1 MEVSAVQGGAH
12 AAVAAAHDQTRANML
27 VQKVLRNPN
36 PSEADKTAAL
46 AAARV
51 GDSDDAGQQAA
62 VAAIIGKGTKID
74 THA

>member
-1 MEVSAVQGGAH
+1 
-12 AAVAAAHDQTRANML
+12 ML